1 MLERLAKEKSELL
14 KVTGYS
20 EKAIEYYMDDVN
32 VGIIENPDVTM
43 AHTGPCGDTMK
54 LYLRIDKN
62 GRIESAKFVYLGC
75 PGLAASGSALTKL
88 IKGKTIREAK
98 KITESDILKELG
110 GLSESKLDC
119 PKLAITTLQQA
130 ILKYGEEQKTTV
142 NAL

>member
-1 MLERLAKEKSELL
+1 MSKKLTKEKFELL

-20 EKAIEYYMDDVN
+20 EKAIEYYVNNIN

-54 LYLRIDKN
+54 LYLKISKN
-62 GRIESAKFVYLGC
+62 GIIEDAKFVYLGC

-88 IKGKTIREAK
+88 MKGKTIREAK
-98 KITESDILKELG
+98 KITENDILKELG

-119 PKLAITTLQQA
+119 PKLAITTLQKA
-130 ILKYGEEQKTTV
+130 ILKYGEEQRD
-142 NAL
+142 

>member
-1 MLERLAKEKSELL
+1 MKRLAKEKSELL

-20 EKAIEYYMDDVN
+20 GKAIEYYMDDVN
-32 VGIIENPDVTM
+32 VGIIENPDVTI
-43 AHTGPCGDTMK
+43 AHTRPCGDTMK

-88 IKGKTIREAK
+88 IKGKTIWEVK